1 MLSFQEMVA
10 VIDRHTTNNVTN
22 VVKVRDELE
31 YQWAF
36 DEIIEL
42 PFEDDAEMANWKTVV
57 LEQLALARSGRK
69 GASPHHGMERSKW
82 MWSHIF
88 VE

>member
-22 VVKVRDELE
+22 IVKVRDELE

-36 DEIIEL
+36 DELQVTRIIYDMRDRGL
-42 PFEDDAEMANWKTVV
+42 
-57 LEQLALARSGRK
+57 L
-69 GASPHHGMERSKW
+69 
-82 MWSHIF
+82 
-88 VE
+88 

>member
-10 VIDRHTTNNVTN
+10 VIDRHTNNNITN

-36 DEIIEL
+36 DELQVTRIIYDMRDKGL
-42 PFEDDAEMANWKTVV
+42 LWKI
-57 LEQLALARSGRK
+57 
-69 GASPHHGMERSKW
+69 SKL
-82 MWSHIF
+82 S
-88 VE
+88 E

>member
-10 VIDRHTTNNVTN
+10 VIDRHTTNNITN

-36 DEIIEL
+36 DELQVTCII
-42 PFEDDAEMANWKTVV
+42 MNMR
-57 LEQLALARSGRK
+57 QK
-69 GASPHHGMERSKW
+69 GLL
-82 MWSHIF
+82 
-88 VE
+88 